1 MPYMPSR
8 EARSSSYLDFDS
20 KEDSGSGSAAH
31 SGNKRSSSSSGSGQ
45 QQQQSSSR
53 RHTHRAGAKSMY
65 TGFNY
70 DCDEL
75 DDDDLTTASY
85 REMAKNAAPESAA
98 ISRYVLYTY
107 ITSAA
112 AHSL

>member
-1 MPYMPSR
+1 MPSR

-20 KEDSGSGSAAH
+20 KEDSGSSSAAH
-31 SGNKRSSSSSGSGQ
+31 NNSSRNSNSNSSSSGQ
-45 QQQQSSSR
+45 QHSSSSR
-53 RHTHRAGAKSMY
+53 RLTHRAGAKSMY

-85 REMAKNAAPESAA
+85 REMASKGAAPESAA
-98 ISRYVLYTY
+98 ISRYVLYSY
-107 ITSAA
+107 LILAA
-112 AHSL
+112 VYNVL